1 MTCARRFL
9 GFVRLKFLWSLD
21 VGAWMLERSFLM
33 LFLALALNAR
43 AEQPLAE
50 STIVVYNKT
59 ASDSTELAKFYAQ
72 QRGIAPDHLVGLTCS
87 TEEEISREEYDANIA
102 EPLLEIFKDRH
113 WWTLHETAEHKE
125 TVTSS
130 SIHFVAVI
138 KGVPLKIR
146 ATATPYPVSRF
157 RTPGG
162 NCPLQI
168 CATR

>member
-1 MTCARRFL
+1 MTCLRRFL
-9 GFVRLKFLWSLD
+9 GFVKLIPPSRDWSLD
-21 VGAWMLERSFLM
+21 VGAWMLERSFLK
-33 LFLALALNAR
+33 LFLALVFLEVAIVSSAYP

-102 EPLLEIFKDRH
+102 EPLLEIFKNRH

-130 SIHFVAVI
+130 SI
-138 KGVPLKIR
+138 
-146 ATATPYPVSRF
+146 
-157 RTPGG
+157 
-162 NCPLQI
+162 
-168 CATR
+168 